1 MPACG
6 VPFEINILTNRNLLV
21 FFIENITD
29 VFSAMEEVKEAIL
42 NNVFYHN
49 HTTRRMQLLHLAC
62 KRSSLVALRW
72 SDPANDH

>member
-1 MPACG
+1 MSS
-6 VPFEINILTNRNLLV
+6 LQWK
-21 FFIENITD
+21 
-29 VFSAMEEVKEAIL
+29 KEAIL